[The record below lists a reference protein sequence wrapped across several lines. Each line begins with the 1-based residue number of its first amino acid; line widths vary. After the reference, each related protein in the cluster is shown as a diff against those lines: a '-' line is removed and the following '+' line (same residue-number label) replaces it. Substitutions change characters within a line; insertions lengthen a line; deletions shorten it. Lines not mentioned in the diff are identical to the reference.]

1 MILGGYNYSKGSN
14 KKVKVRCDNCGKI
27 FEKPYRNAI
36 RSKQHSCCKECNTK
50 LKQEKALKEF
60 EDKIGEEAYTY
71 LKREYIDNKRTTRQ
85 ISKDIYGTEN
95 NCSNIASWIKK
106 VGIEL
111 RHGSEAIKTQ
121 WINND
126 ERRKQASKTM
136 KETRKITDK
145 SFINRPEYRQH
156 QSESKKGKK
165 NPMYGR
171 RGELSPQWNPNRSHE
186 QRVKERKTFEYA
198 QWRKSVFDKDDYTC
212 QCCGDD
218 RGGNLVAHHLNS
230 YPEHKEERYKIENGI
245 TLCEKCHKEFH
256 HIYGYGDN
264 TKEQYEQFINNIK
277 LRDTV

>member
-1 MILGGYNYSKGSN
+1 MILGEYNYSKGSD

-60 EDKIGEEAYTY
+60 EDKIGEEAYAY

-106 VGIEL
+106 LGIEL

-171 RGELSPQWNPNRSHE
+171 RGELVS
-186 QRVKERKTFEYA
+186 
-198 QWRKSVFDKDDYTC
+198 
-212 QCCGDD
+212 
-218 RGGNLVAHHLNS
+218 
-230 YPEHKEERYKIENGI
+230 NGI
-245 TLCEKCHKEFH
+245 QIEVMNKELRKEKLLNMLNGENL
-256 HIYGYGDN
+256 YL
-264 TKEQYEQFINNIK
+264 IK
-277 LRDTV
+277 MIILANVVATTEEVI